1 MVGRNRK
8 SHSKKLHTKLVRC
21 SFGAVCQKHE
31 LLIVFK
37 DNVVFK
43 AINDFY
49 NTGYY
54 SVEAMGSA
62 QHVFLTIAFSGTS
75 VLIVVGVILETVRE
89 LEAQL
94 TMRNY
99 KGFLD

>member
-1 MVGRNRK
+1 MVDFDIVASNGFTQAI
-8 SHSKKLHTKLVRC
+8 TK
-21 SFGAVCQKHE
+21 
-31 LLIVFK
+31 
-37 DNVVFK
+37 
-43 AINDFY
+43 FY

-54 SVEAMGSA
+54 WNDVMGY
-62 QHVFLTIAFSGTS
+62 QHIFMTIAFSGTS

>member
-1 MVGRNRK
+1 MFVNYATGQQ
-8 SHSKKLHTKLVRC
+8 SHI
-21 SFGAVCQKHE
+21 F
-31 LLIVFK
+31 
-37 DNVVFK
+37 
-43 AINDFY
+43 
-49 NTGYY
+49 
-54 SVEAMGSA
+54 M
-62 QHVFLTIAFSGTS
+62 TIAFSGTS